1 MALGLGGSLQ
11 QLGLL
16 KHTFDR
22 AGLVALGLGG
32 HSRSWV
38 YSRIHLIEQV

>member
-1 MALGLGGSLQ
+1 MLQ

-32 HSRSWV
+32 RASNWV
-38 YSRIHLIEQV
+38 YSSIHLIEQV